1 MSNLA
6 TTLGFESSNELI
18 VFLNNSSEE
27 PRRNSAGR
35 PMIAFEYRQSMYD
48 FWKRNPNISN
58 D

>member
-48 FWKRNPNISN
+48 FWKRN
-58 D
+58 